1 MNIPTSD
8 LPRIVVIGAGFAG
21 LQVAK
26 RVDTSRYQ
34 LVLLD
39 KNNYHLFQPLLYQV
53 SSSGL
58 EPDSIAYPIRKVLR
72 QKKNTHY
79 RLTSVQQIDTKNAL
93 ITTDIGRLPYDK
105 LVIAT
110 GADNNFFGID
120 SVAESALTMKSLTDG
135 LNIRSKLLGNYEKAL
150 NTNDREAKLS
160 LMRIVIVGGGPTGV
174 ELAGALAELNNII
187 LPKDF
192 PDLDLSLTQIH
203 LVESSDRILSA
214 MSEESSVKATE
225 ALEKLG
231 VTVYVNTEVKDYHNN
246 IATTNTDTIFRTDTL
261 IWAAGVKG
269 EFPEGIDQDLIGKG
283 NRIVAD
289 GYCRIKGYDNIY
301 VLGDACLIETDK
313 YPKGLPMLAA
323 VAMQQGKYLAQ
334 LFNDQSKNKKTQP
347 FDYIDKGSMA
357 TIGRNKAV
365 VETKGIKFS
374 GFTAWFVWMS
384 VHLVLLIGFRNRM
397 VVLINW
403 IWNYIRYNNGLR
415 LIVRPYKKQKQID

>member
-1 MNIPTSD
+1 MNIPSSD

-26 RVDTSRYQ
+26 KVDTSRYQ
-34 LVLLD
+34 LILLD

-72 QKKNTHY
+72 QQKNTHY
-79 RLTSVQQIDTKNAL
+79 RLASVKHIDTSTSQ
-93 ITTDIGRLPYDK
+93 ITTDIGRLTYDK

-110 GADNNFFGID
+110 GANNNFFGIE
-120 SVAESALTMKSLTDG
+120 SVAQNALTMKSLTDG

-150 NTNDREAKLS
+150 NTTDKEAKLS

-192 PDLDLSLTQIH
+192 PDLDLSMTQIH
-203 LVESSDRILSA
+203 LVEAAPRILSSMTA
-214 MSEESSVKATE
+214 QSSKKATQ

-231 VTVYVNTEVKDYHNN
+231 VSVYTNMEVKDYQNN

-269 EFPEGIDQDLIGKG
+269 QFPEGIDKNRVGKG

-289 GYCRIKGYDNIY
+289 GYCRVKGYTDVY

-334 LFNDQSKNKKTQP
+334 LFNDQSK
-347 FDYIDKGSMA
+347 G
-357 TIGRNKAV
+357 
-365 VETKGIKFS
+365 
-374 GFTAWFVWMS
+374 
-384 VHLVLLIGFRNRM
+384 
-397 VVLINW
+397 
-403 IWNYIRYNNGLR
+403 
-415 LIVRPYKKQKQID
+415 

>member
-1 MNIPTSD
+1 MNIPASD

-26 RVDTSRYQ
+26 KVDTTRYQ

-72 QKKNTHY
+72 QQKNTHY
-79 RLTSVQQIDTKNAL
+79 RLADVQHINTESSQL
-93 ITTDIGRLPYDK
+93 LTDIGRLSYDK

-110 GADNNFFGID
+110 GANNNFFGID
-120 SVAESALTMKSLTDG
+120 SIEREALTMKSLTDA

-150 NTNDREAKLS
+150 NTTDREAKLA
-160 LMRIVIVGGGPTGV
+160 LMRVVIVGGGPTGV
-174 ELAGALAELNNII
+174 ELAGALAELNNKI

-203 LVESSDRILSA
+203 LVESSSRILSA
-214 MSEESSVKATE
+214 MSEHSSTKATK

-231 VTVYVNTEVKDYHNN
+231 VKVYTDMEVTSYQNT
-246 IATTNTDTIFRTDTL
+246 IATTNSDTNFRTDTL
-261 IWAAGVKG
+261 IWAAGVRG
-269 EFPEGIDQDLIGKG
+269 EFPKGIADKIIGKG
-283 NRIVAD
+283 NRIIAD
-289 GYCRIKGYDNIY
+289 GYCRIKGLDEVY
-301 VLGDACLIETDK
+301 VLGDACLIQTEK
-313 YPKGLPMLAA
+313 YPDGLPMLAA
-323 VAMQQGKYLAQ
+323 VAMQQGKYLAG
-334 LFNDQSKNKKTQP
+334 LFNDQSKQKQTEP
-347 FDYIDKGSMA
+347 FDYLDKGTMA

-365 VETKGIKFS
+365 VETKGLKFS
-374 GFTAWFVWMS
+374 GITAWFVWMS

-403 IWNYIRYNNGLR
+403 IWNYVRYNNGLR
-415 LIVRPYKKQKQID
+415 LIVRPYKKQKIID